1 MASFML
7 ILGIAAVSMFFI
19 TRPLFATNH
28 ALPEGLKVSDTIQQR
43 SEVMMALN
51 ELEYDY
57 RMNKLSKEDYEAMV
71 LPLQKLAMS
80 WMEGEKQASEQQR
93 KDAEDLRKQLED
105 EIEQALQKKGKGTNH
120 V

>member
-19 TRPLFATNH
+19 TQPLFAKNQ
-28 ALPEGLKVSDTIQQR
+28 ALPEGPKASGDAFNRQEAL
-43 SEVMMALN
+43 MALN

-57 RMNKLSKEDYEAMV
+57 RMNKLSKEDYEEMA
-71 LPLQKLAMS
+71 LPYKKLVME
-80 WMEGEKQASEQQR
+80 WMKGNQQALEQQQ
-93 KDAEDLRKQLED
+93 KTGDDLRRKLED
-105 EIEQALQKKGKGTNH
+105 EIEQALQKKVKGTDQ